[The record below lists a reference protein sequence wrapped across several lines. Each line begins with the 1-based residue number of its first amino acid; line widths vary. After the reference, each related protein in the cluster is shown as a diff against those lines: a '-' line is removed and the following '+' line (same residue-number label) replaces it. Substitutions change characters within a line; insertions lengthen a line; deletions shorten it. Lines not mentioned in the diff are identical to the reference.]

1 MESFLLLFIALVLAL
16 LFFPAGILTTLI
28 RSLIRWKRVSFS
40 AYIAQAA
47 RSLAL
52 SIDRMGNV
60 VCSDLLELT
69 MTRDTGNYLFGN
81 SVETISLVL
90 GMNKHLGT
98 LTRFGTG
105 LAWLL
110 NLIDPGHVER
120 AAGMPIIPPP
130 DPSQVLIRAFLKQ
143 YWKPAL
149 AFAIG
154 VLTVHLILYI
164 L

>member
-28 RSLIRWKRVSFS
+28 RSLIRWKRVSFF

-47 RSLAL
+47 QSLAL

-69 MTRDTGNYLFGN
+69 MTHDSGNYRFGN
-81 SVETISLVL
+81 SVETISKVL
-90 GMNKHLGT
+90 GMNKYLGT
-98 LTRFGTG
+98 LTRLGYG

-120 AAGMPIIPPP
+120 AAGMPVIPPP
-130 DPSQVLIRAFLKQ
+130 SPLQVLIRAYLKR
-143 YWKPAL
+143 YWKLVAAL
-149 AFAIG
+149 NALLLLIQLIRY
-154 VLTVHLILYI
+154 VL
-164 L
+164 

>member
-1 MESFLLLFIALVLAL
+1 MESFLLLIIALLLAL

-28 RSLIRWKRVSFS
+28 RSLIRWKRVSFF

-47 RSLAL
+47 QSLAL

-69 MTRDTGNYLFGN
+69 MTHNTGNYRFGN
-81 SVETISLVL
+81 SLETISKVL

-98 LTRFGTG
+98 LTRLGTG

-120 AAGMPIIPPP
+120 AADMPVIPAP
-130 DPSQVLIRAFLKQ
+130 DPLQVLIRTYIKR

-149 AFAIG
+149 VINILFTFF
-154 VLTVHLILYI
+154 LLIRQL